1 MTQPGEIPMA
11 SAPPDNPALQ
21 PRGGGPCGPSLAEA
35 HRVFEIEI
43 EALQSLARR
52 LDSNFVDAVSAIKQ
66 AVDAGGKVV
75 GIGVG
80 KSASICHKI
89 TATLTSTGTPSVS
102 LNTMNALH
110 GDLGILKDGDV
121 VLALSYSGETPE
133 LLVLVAHLRRFP
145 IKLVSLTGNA
155 DSTLARHSD
164 IVLDVRVE
172 REACPLYLAPTSSTT
187 AMLVLGDALALAL
200 MRAHGFSRED
210 FARFH
215 PGGEL
220 GRHLLMT
227 AGEMMRPVN
236 QTVFV
241 RCGATVGEVLDAMI
255 RCKAG
260 AAIVQNAE
268 NRLAGIFTH
277 GDFARAFRSRPGDV
291 AGLLVDA
298 FIGKKTPI
306 HIFADQLSG
315 EVIHVLKE
323 HRIDELVVLD
333 RETNIP
339 VGIIDSQDL
348 ARMKLV

>member
-1 MTQPGEIPMA
+1 MSDSKPHQSQA
-11 SAPPDNPALQ
+11 NPQAQTNLDEAL
-21 PRGGGPCGPSLAEA
+21 
-35 HRVFEIEI
+35 RVFEIEVA
-43 EALQSLARR
+43 ALQSLARR
-52 LDSNFVDAVSAIKQ
+52 LDSTFSNAVTVIKE

-80 KSASICHKI
+80 KSGSICHKI
-89 TATLTSTGTPSVS
+89 TATLTSTGTPALS

-133 LLVLVAHLRRFP
+133 LLVLLAHLRRFS
-145 IKLVSLTGNA
+145 IKFIAMTGNTQ
-155 DSTLARHSD
+155 STLAKHSD
-164 IVLDVRVE
+164 LVLDVRVE
-172 REACPLYLAPTSSTT
+172 REACPLSLAPTSSCT

-200 MRAHGFSRED
+200 MQAHGFSRED

-227 AGEMMRPVN
+227 AREMMRPVH

-241 RCGATVGEVLDAMI
+241 RCGTSVGEVLDAMN
-255 RCKAG
+255 RCRAG
-260 AAIVQNAE
+260 AAIVLNAE
-268 NRLAGIFTH
+268 GGLAGIFTH
-277 GDFARAFRSRPGDV
+277 GDFARAFRSLEGNLTALP
-291 AGLLVDA
+291 VDSV
-298 FIGKKTPI
+298 IVTHPI
-306 HIFADQLSG
+306 HVFADQLSG
-315 EVIHVLKE
+315 EVLRVLKE
-323 HRIDELVVLD
+323 HLIDELIVVD
-333 RETNIP
+333 REKNVP

>member
-1 MTQPGEIPMA
+1 M
-11 SAPPDNPALQ
+11 SDSLPDNPQAQTNIQEAL
-21 PRGGGPCGPSLAEA
+21 
-35 HRVFEIEI
+35 RVFDIEVA
-43 EALQSLARR
+43 ALKSLARR
-52 LDSNFVDAVSAIKQ
+52 LDATFVDAVSAIKQ

-80 KSASICHKI
+80 KSGSICHKI
-89 TATLTSTGTPSVS
+89 TATLTSTGTPALS

-133 LLVLVAHLRRFP
+133 VLILLAHLRRFS
-145 IKLVSLTGNA
+145 IKFIAMTGNM

-172 REACPLYLAPTSSTT
+172 REACPLSLAPTSSCT

-200 MRAHGFSRED
+200 MQAHGFSRED

-227 AGEMMRPVN
+227 AREMMRPVQ

-241 RCGATVGEVLDAMI
+241 RCGTTVGEVLDAMI

-260 AAIVQNAE
+260 AAIVVNTNDE
-268 NRLAGIFTH
+268 LAGIFTH
-277 GDFARAFRSRPGDV
+277 GDFARAFRSNPADLT
-291 AGLLVDA
+291 GLLVDSL
-298 FIGKKTPI
+298 IVRHPI
-306 HIFADQLSG
+306 HVYADQLSG
-315 EVIHVLKE
+315 EVLHVLKE
-323 HRIDELVVLD
+323 HRIDELVVVD
-333 RETNIP
+333 REKKIP

>member
-1 MTQPGEIPMA
+1 MSA
-11 SAPPDNPALQ
+11 SPPDSSRAVTGNPQAQTNLNEAL
-21 PRGGGPCGPSLAEA
+21 
-35 HRVFEIEI
+35 RVFEIEVG
-43 EALQSLARR
+43 ALQSLARR
-52 LDSNFVDAVSAIKQ
+52 LDSTFVDAVAVIKE

-75 GIGVG
+75 GLGVG
-80 KSASICHKI
+80 KSGSICHKI
-89 TATLTSTGTPSVS
+89 TATLTSTGTPAIS

-133 LLVLVAHLRRFP
+133 LLVLLAHLRRFS
-145 IKLVSLTGNA
+145 IKFISMTGNKQ
-155 DSTLARHSD
+155 STLAKHSD
-164 IVLDVRVE
+164 IVLDVHVE
-172 REACPLYLAPTSSTT
+172 REACPLSLAPTSSCT

-200 MRAHGFSRED
+200 MQAHGFSRED

-227 AGEMMRPVN
+227 AREMMRPVH

-241 RCGATVGEVLDAMI
+241 RCGTTVGEVLDAMI

-260 AAIVQNAE
+260 AAIVLNAQDS
-268 NRLAGIFTH
+268 LAGIFTH
-277 GDFARAFRSRPGDV
+277 GDFARAFRTHEGNLT
-291 AGLLVDA
+291 GLPVDSV
-298 FIGKKTPI
+298 IITNPI
-306 HIFADQLSG
+306 HVFADQLSG
-315 EVIHVLKE
+315 EVLHVLKE
-323 HRIDELVVLD
+323 HRIDELVVID
-333 RETNIP
+333 REKNVP

>member
-1 MTQPGEIPMA
+1 MTDSKPDRSRANPGDPQAQTNLDE
-11 SAPPDNPALQ
+11 AL
-21 PRGGGPCGPSLAEA
+21 
-35 HRVFEIEI
+35 RVFEIEVA
-43 EALQSLARR
+43 ALQSLANR
-52 LDSNFVDAVSAIKQ
+52 LDSTFVDAVTAIKQ

-80 KSASICHKI
+80 KSGSICHKI
-89 TATLTSTGTPSVS
+89 TATLTSTGTPALS

-121 VLALSYSGETPE
+121 VLALSYSGETAE
-133 LLVLVAHLRRFP
+133 LLVLLAHLRRFS
-145 IKLVSLTGNA
+145 IKVIALTGNA
-155 DSTLARHSD
+155 QSTLARNSD

-172 REACPLYLAPTSSTT
+172 REACPLSLAPTTSCT
-187 AMLVLGDALALAL
+187 AMLVLGDALAMAL
-200 MRAHGFSRED
+200 MKAHGFGRED

-227 AGEMMRPVN
+227 AREMMRPVH

-241 RCGATVGEVLDAMI
+241 RCGTTVGEVLDAMI

-260 AAIVQNAE
+260 AAIVVNA
-268 NRLAGIFTH
+268 RDQLAGIFTH
-277 GDFARAFRSRPGDV
+277 GDFARAFRSHATDLTSMP
-291 AGLLVDA
+291 VDSVIA
-298 FIGKKTPI
+298 THPI
-306 HIFADQLSG
+306 HVYDDQLSG
-315 EVIHVLKE
+315 EVLHVLKE

-333 RETNIP
+333 RAKNVP

>member
-1 MTQPGEIPMA
+1 MPASKPDQRRAIPDHSQA
-11 SAPPDNPALQ
+11 QTSLDEAL
-21 PRGGGPCGPSLAEA
+21 
-35 HRVFEIEI
+35 RVFEIEVG
-43 EALQSLARR
+43 ALQSLARR
-52 LDSNFVDAVSAIKQ
+52 LDSTFVDAVTAIKQ

-75 GIGVG
+75 GLGVG
-80 KSASICHKI
+80 KSGSICHKI
-89 TATLTSTGTPSVS
+89 TATLTSTGTPAIC

-133 LLVLVAHLRRFP
+133 LLVLLAHLRRFS
-145 IKLVSLTGNA
+145 IKFIAMTGNSQ
-155 DSTLARHSD
+155 STLAKHSD

-172 REACPLYLAPTSSTT
+172 REACPLSLAPTSSCT

-200 MRAHGFSRED
+200 MQAHGFSRED

-227 AGEMMRPVN
+227 AREMMRPVH

-241 RCGATVGEVLDAMI
+241 RCGTTVGEVLDAMI
-255 RCKAG
+255 HCKAG
-260 AAIVQNAE
+260 VAIVLNAQDK
-268 NRLAGIFTH
+268 LAGIFTH
-277 GDFARAFRSRPGDV
+277 GDFARAFRKHEGNLT
-291 AGLLVDA
+291 GLAVDSV
-298 FIGKKTPI
+298 IITNPI
-306 HIFADQLSG
+306 HVFADQLSG
-315 EVIHVLKE
+315 EVLHVLKE
-323 HRIDELVVLD
+323 HRIDELVVID
-333 RETNIP
+333 REKNVP

>member
-1 MTQPGEIPMA
+1 MSDSKPHQSQA
-11 SAPPDNPALQ
+11 NPQAQTNLDEAL
-21 PRGGGPCGPSLAEA
+21 
-35 HRVFEIEI
+35 RVFEIEVA
-43 EALQSLARR
+43 ALQSLARR
-52 LDSNFVDAVSAIKQ
+52 LDSTFSNAVTVIKE

-80 KSASICHKI
+80 KSGSICHKI
-89 TATLTSTGTPSVS
+89 TATLTSTGTPALS

-133 LLVLVAHLRRFP
+133 LLVLLAHLRRFS
-145 IKLVSLTGNA
+145 IKFIAMTGNTQ
-155 DSTLARHSD
+155 STLAKHSD
-164 IVLDVRVE
+164 LVLDVRVE
-172 REACPLYLAPTSSTT
+172 REACPLSLAPTSSCT

-200 MRAHGFSRED
+200 MQAHGFSRED

-227 AGEMMRPVN
+227 AREMMRPVH

-241 RCGATVGEVLDAMI
+241 RCGTSVGEVLDAMN
-255 RCKAG
+255 RCRAG
-260 AAIVQNAE
+260 AAIVLNAE
-268 NRLAGIFTH
+268 GGLAGIFTH
-277 GDFARAFRSRPGDV
+277 GDFARAFRSHEVNLTALP
-291 AGLLVDA
+291 VDSV
-298 FIGKKTPI
+298 IVTHPI
-306 HIFADQLSG
+306 HVFADQLSG
-315 EVIHVLKE
+315 EVLRVLKE
-323 HRIDELVVLD
+323 HLIDELIVVD
-333 RETNIP
+333 REKNVP

>member
-1 MTQPGEIPMA
+1 M
-11 SAPPDNPALQ
+11 PDDPQAQTNLDEAL
-21 PRGGGPCGPSLAEA
+21 
-35 HRVFEIEI
+35 RVFEIEVA
-43 EALQSLARR
+43 ALQSLARR
-52 LDSNFVDAVSAIKQ
+52 LDSTFVDAVRAIKQ
-66 AVDAGGKVV
+66 SVDAGGKVV

-80 KSASICHKI
+80 KSGSICHKI
-89 TATLTSTGTPSVS
+89 TATLTSTGTPALS

-133 LLVLVAHLRRFP
+133 LLVLLAHLRRFS
-145 IKLVSLTGNA
+145 IKFVAMTGNTQ
-155 DSTLARHSD
+155 STLARHSD

-172 REACPLYLAPTSSTT
+172 REACPLSLAPTSSCT

-200 MRAHGFSRED
+200 MQAHGFSRED

-227 AGEMMRPVN
+227 ARDMMRPVQ

-241 RCGATVGEVLDAMI
+241 RRGTTVGEVLDAMI

-260 AAIVQNAE
+260 AAIVTDDRDQ
-268 NRLAGIFTH
+268 LAGIFTH
-277 GDFARAFRSRPGDV
+277 GDFARAFRSHAGDLTGV
-291 AGLLVDA
+291 LVDSV
-298 FIGKKTPI
+298 IVRHPI
-306 HIFADQLSG
+306 HVYADQLSG
-315 EVIHVLKE
+315 EVLHVLKE
-323 HRIDELVVLD
+323 HRIDELVVVD
-333 RETNIP
+333 REKNIP